1 MKIKET
7 TFGQLKRGDR
17 FALSRGAFESDSDN
31 LMNIKVDMAMLCD
44 PVAQAHGVPF
54 NVICL
59 GDGRPRTF
67 RPEEKVLVLE

>member
-1 MKIKET
+1 
-7 TFGQLKRGDR
+7 
-17 FALSRGAFESDSDN
+17 
-31 LMNIKVDMAMLCD
+31 MNIKVDMAMLCD